1 MNIYRVNKKGTHW
14 WVFFDL
20 HPKKFGGFK
29 EFVAQDNK
37 KILDKFWIVL
47 KNLITC
53 QFYLCF
59 FC

>member
-37 KILDKFWIVL
+37 KILNKF
-47 KNLITC
+47 
-53 QFYLCF
+53 
-59 FC
+59 